1 MKVAVLTTE
10 TPHHIYF
17 VRELQKIFGG
27 IIVFSETLSL
37 KAAFDTSH
45 SFEGLRDDFEW
56 NEWFNGRKTGF
67 SEYAKVYSF
76 SSMNEENAIQALKK
90 ENPDMVLVF
99 GTGLLKEHL
108 IGVCPNNIYNLH
120 GGDPE
125 SYRGLDS
132 HLWAI
137 YHQDF
142 SSLVATLHKLEAS
155 LDTGDI
161 VLQAQIP
168 LSQGMGLHMLRAAN
182 TQSCVQL
189 AVATIDMCSR
199 YGNVVSRRQRQVG
212 RYYSF
217 MPSTLKSICCKNFEK
232 YIKSEFKHEA

>member
-27 IIVFSETLSL
+27 VIVFSETLNL

-56 NEWFNGRKTGF
+56 NEWFDGRKTGF

-90 ENPDMVLVF
+90 ESPDVVLVF
-99 GTGLLKEHL
+99 GTGLLKENL
-108 IGVCPNNIYNLH
+108 IRVCPYNIYNLH

-137 YHQDF
+137 YHRDF
-142 SSLVATLHKLEAS
+142 SSLVTTLHRLDAS

-161 VLQAQIP
+161 VLQGQIP
-168 LSQGMGLHMLRAAN
+168 ITQGMGLYMLRAVN
-182 TQSCVQL
+182 TQLCVQL
-189 AVATIDMCSR
+189 AAATIDMCSR
-199 YGNVVSRRQRQVG
+199 FGNVVSRRQRQVG
-212 RYYSF
+212 RYYSS

-232 YIKSEFKHEA
+232 YIKGELEDEA

>member
-1 MKVAVLTTE
+1 M
-10 TPHHIYF
+10 
-17 VRELQKIFGG
+17 R
-27 IIVFSETLSL
+27 
-37 KAAFDTSH
+37 
-45 SFEGLRDDFEW
+45 
-56 NEWFNGRKTGF
+56 
-67 SEYAKVYSF
+67 
-76 SSMNEENAIQALKK
+76 ALKK

-108 IGVCPNNIYNLH
+108 IRVCPNNTYNLH

-137 YHQDF
+137 YHRDF
-142 SSLVATLHKLEAS
+142 SSLVTTLHRLDTS

-161 VLQAQIP
+161 ILQGQIP
-168 LSQGMGLHMLRAAN
+168 LTQGMGLYMLRAVN
-182 TQSCVQL
+182 TQLCVQL

-199 YGNVVSRRQRQVG
+199 YGNVVSRRQRQAG
-212 RYYSF
+212 RYYSS

-232 YIKSEFKHEA
+232 YINGEFKHEA